1 VDRPAAGSETVHKS
15 LESAALG
22 LPVREVYCCSRWKQ
36 QPSSG
41 WRLPSGFDRFSMMNS
56 RAEVSNRGNLDPSGF
71 LVMAQKEQLP
81 ALVGS
86 PWNTDEID
94 SEALE
99 RLFEAF
105 VACRTTLDDLSSRA
119 AAMGEDISGPV
130 IAAHLTGKFCIS
142 GQKHN
147 VVAAAINARL
157 SELSMPA
164 AAPYTNRFQGP
175 TVSWSSALE
184 VR

>member
-1 VDRPAAGSETVHKS
+1 MV
-15 LESAALG
+15 
-22 LPVREVYCCSRWKQ
+22 
-36 QPSSG
+36 
-41 WRLPSGFDRFSMMNS
+41 
-56 RAEVSNRGNLDPSGF
+56 
-71 LVMAQKEQLP
+71 QKEQLP

-86 PWNTDEID
+86 ARNTDEID
-94 SEALE
+94 SEALN

-105 VACRTTLDDLSSRA
+105 VACKATLDDLSSRA

-130 IAAHLTGKFCIS
+130 IAAHLTGKSCIS

-157 SELSMPA
+157 GELSMPA
-164 AAPYTNRFQGP
+164 AAPYTDKFQGP
-175 TVSWSSALE
+175 ADSWTSALE